1 MRLTA
6 HRSHRR
12 GTLRSIVA
20 QARIYFVQFALA
32 LAFLGLGVWSLV
44 AGRSGMGIFYLVLAA
59 AWVLIGFFTHRRR
72 QV

>member
-1 MRLTA
+1 
-6 HRSHRR
+6 
-12 GTLRSIVA
+12 VA